1 MDFSLI
7 ILAGGRSRRIDEDKG
22 LKILAGEPLI
32 NHVMSRFSNFVDEI
46 IVVLKSEIQKRAYS
60 QVLENDA
67 RLLID
72 LDKGESPLVGALTG
86 FKESNAAYAFLTGCD
101 TPFISTA
108 AIRLLLENVRG
119 FDAATFQWPNGW
131 IEPLTAAYRI
141 EPSMRL
147 AKAYYMQGELRLR
160 KVLTSLPRLKILP
173 VSMLQDFDP
182 NLLTF
187 FDLDTLE
194 DFQKAEKI
202 LKGAEVA
209 HFSSRR
215 FSNI

>member
-1 MDFSLI
+1 LDFSLI

-22 LKILAGEPLI
+22 LKMLAGEPLI
-32 NHVMSRFSNFVDEI
+32 KHVMNKFSNFVDEI
-46 IVVLKSEIQKRAYS
+46 LIILKSEFQKRAYS

-141 EPSMRL
+141 EPSMRF
-147 AKAYYMQGELRLR
+147 AKACYMQGELRLR
-160 KVLTSLPRLKILP
+160 KVLISLPRLKTLP
-173 VSMLQDFDP
+173 VNVLQNFDP

-202 LKGAEVA
+202 FKRLEVA
-209 HFSSRR
+209 HFS
-215 FSNI
+215 NP